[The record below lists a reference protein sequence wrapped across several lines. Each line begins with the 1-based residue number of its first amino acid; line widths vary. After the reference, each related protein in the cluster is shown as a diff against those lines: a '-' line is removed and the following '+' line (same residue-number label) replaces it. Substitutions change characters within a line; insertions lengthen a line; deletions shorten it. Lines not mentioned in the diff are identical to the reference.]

1 MRFMNSLLTTHDG
14 VVTSTAQLFDLP
26 ASPAITCAPIYQV
39 FDIRTDIRPTVAEI
53 DLGALRRNADVLRSA
68 VGSAKTGLLAVL
80 KADAY
85 GHGAVAC
92 ARALEKKVWGFA
104 VSLVEEGVELRRAG
118 IELPIVVLGCYY
130 GLSHRDVVAYRLT
143 PVVADVRDLTRFAHA
158 ADELSAPRVGIH
170 LKVDTGMSRLGVR
183 SDRLDSF
190 MNELQRHSGLYLSG
204 LCTHLYDA
212 DGEDTAPTEG
222 QLRKLAGFVEQ
233 LQAHGV
239 KPGVV
244 HVANT
249 AGAVRFSEARFDLV
263 RAGIGLFGVAPSHTE
278 LATLW
283 PVMSLRTKIISLRE
297 LPAGENVSYGGKT
310 RVGRH
315 SLCATLPVGY
325 ADGYT
330 RRMSDSA
337 YVLCGGQRC
346 KVMAPITMDMTMVD
360 VTEVAGVKV
369 GDEVVL
375 LGAQSD
381 SSGHGDRITLSE
393 MASWA
398 GTIPWEVCTVVSK
411 RVPRI
416 YTGDGRT

>member
-1 MRFMNSLLTTHDG
+1 MRSIAWILNTTDG
-14 VVTSTAQLFDLP
+14 LAAATAQLFDPSQRNKLR
-26 ASPAITCAPIYQV
+26 CAPIYQV

-118 IELPIVVLGCYY
+118 IEQPIVVLGCYY

-143 PVVADVRDLTRFAHA
+143 PVVADARDLGRFARA

-183 SDRLDSF
+183 SDRLDGF
-190 MNELQRHSGLYLSG
+190 VHELVRHSGLYLSG

-212 DGEDTAPTEG
+212 DGEDAAPTDE
-222 QLRKLAGFVEQ
+222 QLRRLSGFVDQ
-233 LQAHGV
+233 LHSHGL
-239 KPGVV
+239 KPGIV

-249 AGAVRFSEARFDLV
+249 AGAVRFAEARFDLV
-263 RAGIGLFGVAPSHTE
+263 RAGIGLFGVAPAHTE
-278 LATLW
+278 LSTLW
-283 PVMSLRTKIISLRE
+283 PVMTLRTKIIALRE
-297 LPAGENVSYGGKT
+297 LPSGETVSYGGRT
-310 RVGRH
+310 RTTQP

-346 KVMAPITMDMTMVD
+346 KVLAPITMDMTMVD
-360 VTEVAGVKV
+360 VTLVPHVKV
-369 GDEVVL
+369 GDDVVL
-375 LGAQSD
+375 LGAQP
-381 SSGHGDRITLSE
+381 GPEGQHDRITLDE
-393 MASWA
+393 LATWA